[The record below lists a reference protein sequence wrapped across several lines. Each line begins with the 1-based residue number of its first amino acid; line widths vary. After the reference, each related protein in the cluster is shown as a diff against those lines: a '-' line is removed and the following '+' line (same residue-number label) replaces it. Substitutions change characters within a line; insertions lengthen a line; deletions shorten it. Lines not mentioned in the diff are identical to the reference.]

1 MANKLGN
8 LIYRSAEDG
17 ALLEIREDGAQRYLY
32 FENNA
37 IQSAMSLQQPHT
49 LALSYTRAM
58 TAGLLFNNEP
68 RNTLMIGLGGG
79 SLVRFWQRYLPDCEL
94 DVVDNRRDVIRI
106 AEKYFD
112 IRPGTQLHLLC
123 EDGETF
129 LHRALQTHARQY
141 DMILVDAFDGAGIAA
156 AMQSDSFFRAARG
169 MLAENGV
176 FAMNLWSNDAAIF
189 RHCFARIEQY
199 FAEPAL
205 KLPVEGKGNVIALCG
220 TDTLM
225 LDNLELPQRAT
236 ELKTNTGIEF
246 PTLLRALLRHNRHH
260 GTHWWQRL
268 WPKY

>member
-1 MANKLGN
+1 MTSKRGK
-8 LIYRSAEDG
+8 LIYQSAENG
-17 ALLEIREDGAQRYLY
+17 ELLEIREDGEQRYLY

-37 IQSAMSLQQPHT
+37 VQSAMLLQQPHI
-49 LALSYTRAM
+49 LALSYTRAL
-58 TAGLLFNNEP
+58 TAGLIFNDEP

-79 SLVRFWQRYLPDCEL
+79 SLVRFWQRYFPTCEL
-94 DVVDNRRDVIRI
+94 DVVDNRRDVIRS
-106 AEKYFD
+106 AEKYFG
-112 IRPGTQLHLLC
+112 IRPGAHLHLRC

-129 LHRALQTHARQY
+129 LHRALQTRSRQY

-156 AMQSDSFFRAARG
+156 AMQSDRFFRAARG

-220 TDTLM
+220 TETLP
-225 LDNLELPQRAT
+225 LSDPELPQRAT
-236 ELKTNTGIEF
+236 ELKATTGIEF
-246 PTLLRALLRHNRHH
+246 PTMLRTLLRHNGHD
-260 GTHWWQRL
+260 GPHWWQRL
-268 WPKY
+268 WPKS